1 MTSTDAPRWGSYV
14 AVGDSFTEG
23 LWDTPEG
30 PDGPLR
36 GWADLLATH
45 LSARRQAAGLEPL
58 AYANLAI
65 RGRLIAAILDE
76 QLPRALAQKPDLVSI
91 IGGGNDLLRP
101 NGDPDVIAARIE
113 RAVVGAREAGADV
126 LLSTGMDTA
135 GSPLVRT
142 TRGRTGVLNSH
153 LWTIARRHGASVLD
167 VWGLRSLQDWR
178 MWADDRIHLTPAGHE
193 RVAQAALVGLGLA
206 PDTPDWDDPLTPLPP
221 LPLPQ
226 RLAQDG
232 RWARDHLSPW
242 VGRHLRG
249 RSSGDGRPP
258 KRPTLTPLP

>member
-1 MTSTDAPRWGSYV
+1 MNYRRLPSHDYRGTGFYFITFATEPR
-14 AVGDSFTEG
+14 
-23 LWDTPEG
+23 
-30 PDGPLR
+30 
-36 GWADLLATH
+36 
-45 LSARRQAAGLEPL
+45 RR
-58 AYANLAI
+58 
-65 RGRLIAAILDE
+65 
-76 QLPRALAQKPDLVSI
+76 
-91 IGGGNDLLRP
+91 
-101 NGDPDVIAARIE
+101 
-113 RAVVGAREAGADV
+113 
-126 LLSTGMDTA
+126 LLS
-135 GSPLVRT
+135 R
-142 TRGRTGVLNSH
+142 
-153 LWTIARRHGASVLD
+153 IAD
-167 VWGLRSLQDWR
+167 C
-178 MWADDRIHLTPAGHE
+178 RIHLTPAGHE